1 MTATANDLRTG
12 RALVGS
18 DLFDSIAEFTATHFG
33 YDLEKAERA
42 TDQALA
48 FLATVG
54 TATVKMVPS
63 DDVDGALHSFI
74 LHTADYREFCEKY
87 AGRFLEHNPRPGGG
101 GRVLEEVRATA
112 HAIKANGFRV
122 LDALWIVNDENAA
135 QCDSDC
141 GRDYRAVTA
150 G

>member
-1 MTATANDLRTG
+1 MTAVANDLKTG
-12 RALVGS
+12 RSLVEPE
-18 DLFDSIAEFTATHFG
+18 LFDSIAEFTTIHFG
-33 YDLEKAERA
+33 YDRDKADRA

-63 DDVDGALHSFI
+63 DDVDGALHAFI
-74 LHTADYREFCEKY
+74 LHTADYREFCEKH

-101 GRVLEEVRATA
+101 GRVLEEVTATA
-112 HAIKANGFRV
+112 HAMKAKGFMV
-122 LDALWIVNDENAA
+122 LDDLWTVDGASAA

-141 GRDYRAVTA
+141 GRDYRNTA
-150 G
+150 A

>member
-12 RALVGS
+12 RALVDS
-18 DLFDSIAEFTATHFG
+18 ELFDSIAEFTVTHFG
-33 YDLEKAERA
+33 YDLAKAEHA

-48 FLATVG
+48 FLAVVG

-74 LHTADYREFCEKY
+74 LHTADYREFCERY
-87 AGRFLEHNPRPGGG
+87 TGRFLEHNPRPGGG

-112 HAIKANGFRV
+112 HAIKAEGFVVMDELWTVNG
-122 LDALWIVNDENAA
+122 ENAA

-141 GRDYRAVTA
+141 GRDYRAI
-150 G
+150 

>member
-1 MTATANDLRTG
+1 MTAVANGLKTG
-12 RALVGS
+12 RSLVS
-18 DLFDSIAEFTATHFG
+18 ADLFDSIAEFTVMHFG

-74 LHTADYREFCEKY
+74 LHTADYREFCETY

-101 GRVLEEVRATA
+101 GRVLEEVQATA
-112 HAIKANGFRV
+112 HAIKAGGFTVTDELWTVNG
-122 LDALWIVNDENAA
+122 ENAA
-135 QCDSDC
+135 QCDADC
-141 GRDYRAVTA
+141 GRDYRAV
-150 G
+150 

>member
-12 RALVGS
+12 RALVSS
-18 DLFDSIAEFTATHFG
+18 DLFDSIAEFTVIHFG
-33 YDLEKAERA
+33 YDREKAERA

-63 DDVDGALHSFI
+63 DDVDGAVHAFI
-74 LHTADYREFCEKY
+74 LHTPDYREFCHKH

-101 GRVLEEVRATA
+101 GRALEEVQATA
-112 HAIKANGFRV
+112 HAIKANGFMV
-122 LDALWIVNDENAA
+122 LDALWNVNGENAA

-141 GRDYRAVTA
+141 GRDYRAA
-150 G
+150 

>member
-1 MTATANDLRTG
+1 MTAVSSDLRTG
-12 RALVGS
+12 RSLVDA
-18 DLFDSIAEFTATHFG
+18 DLFDSIAEFTVMHFG
-33 YDLEKAERA
+33 YTLEKAERA

-63 DDVDGALHSFI
+63 DDVDGALHAFI
-74 LHTADYREFCEKY
+74 LHTADYRQFCDTH

-101 GRVLEEVRATA
+101 GRVLEEVRDTA
-112 HAIKANGFRV
+112 HAMKAKGFMV
-122 LDALWIVNDENAA
+122 LDDLWTVNGASAA

-141 GRDYRAVTA
+141 GRDYRAV
-150 G
+150 

>member
-1 MTATANDLRTG
+1 MTAVHKDLRTG
-12 RALVGS
+12 RDLVAPE
-18 DLFDSIAEFTATHFG
+18 LFDSIAEFTAHHFG
-33 YDLEKAERA
+33 YDQGKAERS

-48 FLATVG
+48 FLATVS

-74 LHTADYREFCEKY
+74 LHTSDYREFCQKY

-112 HAIKANGFRV
+112 HAMKAMGFMVMDDLWTVNG
-122 LDALWIVNDENAA
+122 ESAA

-141 GRDYRAVTA
+141 GRDYRAV
-150 G
+150 

>member
-1 MTATANDLRTG
+1 MTATVNDLQTG
-12 RALVGS
+12 RALV
-18 DLFDSIAEFTATHFG
+18 DRALFDSIAEFTVVHFG
-33 YDLEKAERA
+33 YDQEKAERA
-42 TDQALA
+42 TDQAIA

-87 AGRFLEHNPRPGGG
+87 AGRFLEHNPRPDGG
-101 GRVLEEVRATA
+101 GRVPEEVQATA
-112 HAIKANGFRV
+112 HAIKAGGFVVMDDLWTVNG
-122 LDALWIVNDENAA
+122 ENAA

-141 GRDYRAVTA
+141 GRDYRAV
-150 G
+150 

>member
-1 MTATANDLRTG
+1 MTAVTNDLRTG
-12 RALVGS
+12 RSLVAPE
-18 DLFDSIAEFTATHFG
+18 LFGSIAEFTATHFG
-33 YDLEKAERA
+33 YTLEKAERA

-63 DDVDGALHSFI
+63 DDVDGALHAFI
-74 LHTADYREFCEKY
+74 LHTADYREFCHKN

-101 GRVLEEVRATA
+101 GRVLEDVQATA
-112 HAIKANGFRV
+112 HAIKGVGFLVMDDLWTVNG
-122 LDALWIVNDENAA
+122 ENAA

-141 GRDYRAVTA
+141 GRDYRAV
-150 G
+150 

>member
-1 MTATANDLRTG
+1 MTAISNDLRTG
-12 RALVGS
+12 RALVNS
-18 DLFDSIAEFTATHFG
+18 ELFDSIAEFTVTHFG

-48 FLATVG
+48 FLATVS

-101 GRVLEEVRATA
+101 GRVLEEVQATA
-112 HAIKANGFRV
+112 HAVKATGFMVMDDLWTVNG
-122 LDALWIVNDENAA
+122 ENAA

-141 GRDYRAVTA
+141 GRDYRAV
-150 G
+150 

>member
-1 MTATANDLRTG
+1 MTAITNDLRTG
-12 RALVGS
+12 RALVES
-18 DLFDSIAEFTATHFG
+18 ELFDSIAEFTVLHFG
-33 YDLEKAERA
+33 YDQEKAERA

-101 GRVLEEVRATA
+101 GGSWRRCRRPPTRSRPT
-112 HAIKANGFRV
+112 GS
-122 LDALWIVNDENAA
+122 W
-135 QCDSDC
+135 SWTTC
-141 GRDYRAVTA
+141 GP
-150 G
+150 

>member
-1 MTATANDLRTG
+1 MTATANDLKTG
-12 RALVGS
+12 RALVSS
-18 DLFDSIAEFTATHFG
+18 DLFDSIAEFTVTHFG
-33 YDLEKAERA
+33 YDRDKAERA

-74 LHTADYREFCEKY
+74 LHTADYREFSEKY

-101 GRVLEEVRATA
+101 GRVLEEVQATA
-112 HAIKANGFRV
+112 HAIKANGFMV
-122 LDALWIVNDENAA
+122 LDSLWTVNGENAA

-141 GRDYRAVTA
+141 GRDYRAA
-150 G
+150 

>member
-1 MTATANDLRTG
+1 MTAVSSDLRTG
-12 RALVGS
+12 RSLVDS
-18 DLFDSIAEFTATHFG
+18 ELFNSVVEFTMTHFG
-33 YDLEKAERA
+33 YDQGKAERA

-63 DDVDGALHSFI
+63 DDVDCALHSFI
-74 LHTADYREFCEKY
+74 LHTVDYREFCETY

-101 GRVLEEVRATA
+101 GRVLEEVQATA
-112 HAIKANGFRV
+112 HAIKGNGFMV
-122 LDALWIVNDENAA
+122 MDSLWTVNGENAA

-141 GRDYRAVTA
+141 GRDYRAV
-150 G
+150 

>member
-12 RALVGS
+12 RALVSS
-18 DLFDSIAEFTATHFG
+18 DLFDSIAEFTVIHFG
-33 YDLEKAERA
+33 YDQEKAERA

-74 LHTADYREFCEKY
+74 LHTADYREFCEMH

-101 GRVLEEVRATA
+101 SRVLAEVQATA
-112 HAIKANGFRV
+112 HAIKANGFMV
-122 LDALWIVNDENAA
+122 LDALWTVNGENAA

-141 GRDYRAVTA
+141 GRDYRAA
-150 G
+150 

>member
-12 RALVGS
+12 RALVEGE
-18 DLFDSIAEFTATHFG
+18 LFDSIAEFTVVHFG
-33 YDLEKAERA
+33 YDQKKAERT

-63 DDVDGALHSFI
+63 DDVDAALHSFI

-101 GRVLEEVRATA
+101 GRVLEEVQATA
-112 HAIKANGFRV
+112 HAIKASGFMVMDDLWTVNG
-122 LDALWIVNDENAA
+122 ENAA

-141 GRDYRAVTA
+141 GRDYRAV
-150 G
+150 

>member
-12 RALVGS
+12 RALVDS
-18 DLFDSIAEFTATHFG
+18 VLFDSIAEFTVMHFG
-33 YDLEKAERA
+33 YDQEKAERA

-63 DDVDGALHSFI
+63 DDVDGPIHSFI

-101 GRVLEEVRATA
+101 GRVLEEVQATA
-112 HAIKANGFRV
+112 HAIKAMGFMVMDDLWTVNG
-122 LDALWIVNDENAA
+122 ENAA

-141 GRDYRAVTA
+141 GRDYRNV
-150 G
+150 

>member
-1 MTATANDLRTG
+1 MTAVANDLKTG
-12 RALVGS
+12 RSLVS
-18 DLFDSIAEFTATHFG
+18 VALFDSIAEFTVTHFG
-33 YDLEKAERA
+33 YAPTEAEQA

-74 LHTADYREFCEKY
+74 LHTVDYREFCETY

-101 GRVLEEVRATA
+101 GRVQAEVQATA
-112 HAIKANGFRV
+112 HAIKANGFMV
-122 LDALWIVNDENAA
+122 LDSLWTVNGANAA
-135 QCDSDC
+135 LCDSDC
-141 GRDYRAVTA
+141 GRDYRAV
-150 G
+150 